1 MNVHVFIDIG
11 LEEQTEELRTYF
23 EGLGA
28 WNGEAKPS
36 KGIEGDL
43 SDIIGVSELCLQES
57 IDAVEIEGILN
68 GIVSILITLEKN
80 DALVQSFCSK
90 LTMAPNNKVGVVC
103 LRVLL
108 LLFQSIGDKS
118 PMKFQVYYNIIK
130 VAGKVDQ
137 AHVLFNDMDKIKDQ
151 LSQAQLSTDDTQK
164 IYRLLYDVMSAAAKK
179 SEIAAQVMAE
189 LLRTYTTENAAK
201 AKEDASK
208 CIVMALADPN
218 CYLFDHLFSL
228 KPVLCL
234 EGQPIYTLL
243 TIFTAEKLS
252 AYLSFH
258 QKNKAFIESL
268 GLKHEE
274 NVKKMQALTF
284 LQMAETNSE
293 LSFDVLEKELQIQPN
308 QIEGFVIDVLKTRLV
323 RARLDQCARKVHI
336 ISALKRSFNRQ
347 QWEQLRQ
354 TLVEWKSNLSTI
366 SDNLTAVFQTP
377 KQIN

>member
-11 LEEQTEELRTYF
+11 LEEQTEELRSYF

-36 KGIEGDL
+36 KSIEGDL
-43 SDIIGVSELCLQES
+43 SEIIGVSDLCLQES
-57 IDAVEIEGILN
+57 NDPSEIEGILN

-80 DALVQSFCSK
+80 DELVLAFCSK
-90 LTMAPNNKVGVVC
+90 LTMAPNNKVGLVC

-108 LLFQSIGDKS
+108 LLFQSLGDKS
-118 PMKFQVYYNIIK
+118 PMRFNVYYNIIK

-137 AHVLFNDMDKIKDQ
+137 AQVLFNDMDKIKDQ
-151 LSQAQLSTDDTQK
+151 LTQSQLTTEQTQK
-164 IYRLLYDVMSAAAKK
+164 IYRLLYEVLSSAKK
-179 SEIAAQVMAE
+179 GDIASQVMAE
-189 LLRTYTTENAAK
+189 LLRTYTTENASQ
-201 AKEDASK
+201 AKEDATK
-208 CIVMALADPN
+208 CIVLALADPN
-218 CYLFDHLFSL
+218 CYLFDHLFAL

-252 AYLSFH
+252 AYVSFY
-258 QKNKAFIESL
+258 QKQKAFVESL

-274 NVKKMQALTF
+274 NFKKMQALTF
-284 LQMAETNSE
+284 LQMAETHSE

-354 TLVEWKSNLSTI
+354 VLVEWKSNLSVIT
-366 SDNLTAVFQTP
+366 DNLTTVLSNPQ
-377 KQIN
+377 QLVN